1 MKTSEAKE
9 LFRQKTADFFNGYTV
24 IWARQSRTPKPKV
37 PLVMLTP
44 GNVSRPKA
52 ANYSY
57 VEGEPIGHYLSKIP
71 IVVDLFTH
79 GTPIMEEGEVV
90 AYDNTAMDEILCF
103 ADFINSQKT
112 NDWCLANNIAFLTDT
127 DAQDLTGVVNDTNY
141 EYRARITINVYFTQD
156 TDTTIGLENTGY
168 FSDTSIQGGIL

>member
-1 MKTSEAKE
+1 
-9 LFRQKTADFFNGYTV
+9 
-24 IWARQSRTPKPKV
+24 
-37 PLVMLTP
+37 
-44 GNVSRPKA
+44 
-52 ANYSY
+52 
-57 VEGEPIGHYLSKIP
+57 
-71 IVVDLFTH
+71 
-79 GTPIMEEGEVV
+79 
-90 AYDNTAMDEILCF
+90 MDEILCF

-168 FSDTSIQGGIL
+168 FSDTSIQGGTL